1 MAAPSVALIGGLRAF
16 DHTVIVGDETVQT
29 LALYKEDDA
38 SHLTYCPSGES
49 IFGGHAVNYP
59 SPVVDRSLPYGSLS
73 RFLATGDHIFFL
85 PCPGSSEDEAVA
97 AGSGSLALQ
106 SALLAA
112 NRPPRTL
119 QDRFMDREVIPTL
132 PDTPMDAPIPFLY
145 EWTTLLLGRCC
156 RTLRDAGIYHGL
168 WASIFQYNC
177 DVSVPIFTDVRS
189 SALPYSCRRLFQA
202 YHHLCRS
209 SESNVISA
217 TAWVEFWF
225 RTEDNVVPV
234 NDPWTAWYASYG
246 KDMPPPREFSTTER
260 DVFDFLRVTP
270 GKEDEV
276 HLAALLSVWLSRFV
290 FRSTHDDIRPMV
302 FKVASYMA
310 TGVRF
315 ALAGPALAC
324 LYKGLGQAV
333 AGWPSIVPWPYLYSW
348 LAVYFH
354 THGEDLGGAHRPG
367 MVAFGNPSLRRN
379 FDEDQAHNLFRRLP
393 VLVWNRYALGW
404 NSVSALVD
412 EPKLKRPLPKA
423 AYESLL
429 SVRCCFLTARRS
441 LRYFIEPYNPT
452 TFARQF
458 GYCQDLP
465 GEFKTNRREV
475 TSLSELM
482 NLWRASVIRP
492 CGRLDLP
499 LPGEPTRDPGVTL
512 AYYNWWKEHMSP
524 HFEVNP
530 LGLLPAVSAVGDSE
544 EDEDYDSDRSHPRKR
559 RPKGRKQVVASS
571 VKKKRA
577 PLTVL
582 NDASTS
588 MKKKPRKEV
597 PPVSFPPSP
606 PTFLPSIPEIEPPTS
621 SLPEH
626 PPAETVQI
634 SSSSEALEAPPEEA
648 AEGTE
653 TVEEPAEIAPVLTQ
667 PEALPIH
674 EVSPSPSV
682 VQEAAEEAT
691 IEEAAPVSVLPEAD
705 AAPAPSI
712 EDVVEVEAPSP
723 VVEEEA
729 PTSVIEAPA
738 IEAGIEVVQEEVPIE
753 EVFETV
759 LAPEEVALEVVPSE
773 PAVEGAPIVQNSAI
787 LPTSSSLTSSQTP
800 SQQLLSY
807 VEGLML
813 QAWKDKIAPR
823 MVSPGAVR
831 DGPLLADAEFIIGR
845 LQEVSHDVTRLRV
858 YTQKLQVL
866 SEMESSTR
874 EKASRISKDR
884 AECGARE
891 SLGILSSKLEDA
903 EITLSEVAEELSEAK
918 DDEEDARERLELAKE
933 QLQSAETKV
942 VYLTTQAEQIQES
955 VRDLKKAVVS
965 AEQMVAEIIA
975 RPTLSATEE
984 AALLSLRA
992 DFVEAQQEIAKDL

>member
-59 SPVVDRSLPYGSLS
+59 SPIDRSLPYGSLS

-106 SALLAA
+106 SALLVA

-177 DVSVPIFTDVRS
+177 DVSVVRAFIDAWNIETNTLVTCQGEFSVTLLDMDRIFGLPISGHFYDEVSPTVADFTDVRS

-202 YHHLCRS
+202 YHHLCRG

-225 RTEDNVVPV
+225 R
-234 NDPWTAWYASYG
+234 
-246 KDMPPPREFSTTER
+246 
-260 DVFDFLRVTP
+260 
-270 GKEDEV
+270 
-276 HLAALLSVWLSRFV
+276 
-290 FRSTHDDIRPMV
+290 
-302 FKVASYMA
+302 
-310 TGVRF
+310 
-315 ALAGPALAC
+315 
-324 LYKGLGQAV
+324 
-333 AGWPSIVPWPYLYSW
+333 
-348 LAVYFH
+348 
-354 THGEDLGGAHRPG
+354 
-367 MVAFGNPSLRRN
+367 LRR
-379 FDEDQAHNLFRRLP
+379 QC
-393 VLVWNRYALGW
+393 
-404 NSVSALVD
+404 
-412 EPKLKRPLPKA
+412 RP
-423 AYESLL
+423 
-429 SVRCCFLTARRS
+429 R
-441 LRYFIEPYNPT
+441 
-452 TFARQF
+452 
-458 GYCQDLP
+458 
-465 GEFKTNRREV
+465 
-475 TSLSELM
+475 
-482 NLWRASVIRP
+482 
-492 CGRLDLP
+492 
-499 LPGEPTRDPGVTL
+499 
-512 AYYNWWKEHMSP
+512 
-524 HFEVNP
+524 
-530 LGLLPAVSAVGDSE
+530 DSE

-582 NDASTS
+582 NDASTF

-597 PPVSFPPSP
+597 PPVSFPLALRHFFLLFGDRASDFFSARAPSSRDCSDLG
-606 PTFLPSIPEIEPPTS
+606 LP
-621 SLPEH
+621 L
-626 PPAETVQI
+626 
-634 SSSSEALEAPPEEA
+634 EAPEAPPEEA

-691 IEEAAPVSVLPEAD
+691 IEEAAPVSVLPEVD

-787 LPTSSSLTSSQTP
+787 LPTSSSLTASQTP

-874 EKASRISKDR
+874 EKASRISRDR

-955 VRDLKKAVVS
+955 VRDLKKAVVA

-992 DFVEAQQEIAKDL
+992 DFAEAQQEIAKDL